1 MIDSLYTLHLFCSLR
16 MFGHHKMCLS
26 SFSSQSG
33 SRVLWD
39 MTQHLLAC
47 YIKTFRSVACIF
59 FEYSLHLVKTLSA
72 LSMLNFGIYF
82 SDFSKRASNVT
93 NQHFQILITMY
104 TYAFGSCVIAVC
116 KSKFKK
122 ILNAGGSIV
131 H

>member
-1 MIDSLYTLHLFCSLR
+1 MYNRLTSLIYTFSVG
-16 MFGHHKMCLS
+16 MFGHHKMCLT

-47 YIKTFRSVACIF
+47 YIKTFRSVACKCL
-59 FEYSLHLVKTLSA
+59 EYSLHLVKTLSA

-104 TYAFGSCVIAVC
+104 TYAFGSCVIAVY
-116 KSKFKK
+116 KSKC
-122 ILNAGGSIV
+122 
-131 H
+131 